1 MPTSRKICDDGGD
14 AASQIDS
21 DGGTMLGQMPST
33 SPAKP
38 STKKHRVS
46 TNGDASRPS
55 CIAARHSANAFT
67 NASSGTGAS
76 HQKFPL
82 SNQRAMIRESRN
94 GSHAL
99 TSPMNATTT
108 STSGRARVRAVR
120 CVGPSV
126 FRISQH
132 RSEEHTSELQSLMRI
147 SYAVFCLKKNKNT
160 QR

>member
-1 MPTSRKICDDGGD
+1 MPTSRNTCDDGGE

-67 NASSGTGAS
+67 NAS
-76 HQKFPL
+76 
-82 SNQRAMIRESRN
+82 
-94 GSHAL
+94 
-99 TSPMNATTT
+99 
-108 STSGRARVRAVR
+108 
-120 CVGPSV
+120 
-126 FRISQH
+126 
-132 RSEEHTSELQSLMRI
+132 RSAEHTSELQSLMRI
-147 SYAVFCLKKNKNT
+147 SYVAFRLNRKRKNATYQNYE
-160 QR
+160 